1 MPIKKNEK
9 QKITVYTPDLESDT
23 GKPFITHAVKAGFPS
38 PALDFM
44 EYKIDLNTVVS
55 EKNPLAT
62 FYIKV
67 AGNSMID
74 AGIDDGDILVIDRSL
89 EPADGKI
96 AICLIDGDFTVKR
109 LKVETDCLYLMPENK
124 EYQPIKVTEDNQFVI
139 WAIVTYVI
147 KKIG

>member
-1 MPIKKNEK
+1 MPLKKNHK
-9 QKITVYTPDLESDT
+9 PKLTVYSPDLESTT
-23 GKPFITHAVKAGFPS
+23 GLPFVSHAVKAGFPS

-44 EYKIDLNTVVS
+44 EYQIDLNKVVS

-67 AGNSMID
+67 AGNSMTG

-89 EPADGKI
+89 DPADGKI

-109 LKVETDCLYLMPENK
+109 LKVKTDCLYLMPENSA
-124 EYQPIKVTEDNQFVI
+124 YQPIKVTEDNQFII
-139 WAIVTYVI
+139 WAIVTYII

>member
-1 MPIKKNEK
+1 MPIKKSENPK
-9 QKITVYTPDLESDT
+9 LTVYSPDLESTT
-23 GKPFITHAVKAGFPS
+23 GKPFISHSVKAGFPS

-44 EYKIDLNTVVS
+44 EYQIDLNKVVS

-67 AGNSMID
+67 AGNSMTD

-109 LKVETDCLYLMPENK
+109 LKVETDCLYLMPENSA
-124 EYQPIKVTEDNQFVI
+124 YQPITVTEDNQFMI

>member
-1 MPIKKNEK
+1 MKKNDTSK
-9 QKITVYTPDLESDT
+9 LTFYSPDLESDT
-23 GKPFITHAVKAGFPS
+23 GQPFITHEVTAGFPS

-44 EYKIDLNTVVS
+44 EYKIDLNKVVS
-55 EKNPLAT
+55 DKNPLAT

-67 AGNSMID
+67 AGNSMTD

-96 AICLIDGDFTVKR
+96 AVCLIDGDFTVKR
-109 LKVETDCLYLMPENK
+109 LKLETDYLYLMPENAA
-124 EYQPIKVTEDNQFVI
+124 YQPIKVTEDNQFLI

-147 KKIG
+147 KRIG

>member
-1 MPIKKNEK
+1 MPIKKNDNPSLS
-9 QKITVYTPDLESDT
+9 VYSPDLESGT
-23 GKPFITHAVKAGFPS
+23 GQPFVTHAVKAGFPS

-44 EYKIDLNTVVS
+44 EYKIDLNQHLA
-55 EKNPLAT
+55 ERNPLAT

-67 AGNSMID
+67 AGNSMTG

-96 AICLIDGDFTVKR
+96 AVCLIDGDFTVKR
-109 LKVETDCLYLMPENK
+109 LKLETDCLYLMPENPD
-124 EYQPIKVTEDNQFVI
+124 YPPIKVTEDSQFVI

-147 KKIG
+147 KKV

>member
-1 MPIKKNEK
+1 MPIKKNDTPK
-9 QKITVYTPDLESDT
+9 LTVYSPDLESGT
-23 GKPFITHAVKAGFPS
+23 GQPFVTHAVKAGFPS

-44 EYKIDLNTVVS
+44 EYQIDLNKVVS

-67 AGNSMID
+67 AGNSMIN

-96 AICLIDGDFTVKR
+96 AVCLIDGEFTVKR
-109 LKVETDCLYLMPENK
+109 LKLETDCLYLMPENRD
-124 EYQPIKVTEDNQFVI
+124 YHPIKVTEDNQFVI

-147 KKIG
+147 KRIG

>member
-9 QKITVYTPDLESDT
+9 PKIIVYSPNLESDT
-23 GKPFITHAVKAGFPS
+23 GKPFVTHAVKAGFPS